1 LLPVSREANKEL
13 HVEDVNEVND
23 DFVFD
28 DNGFPNDDKDNQD
41 VSYTEEKDGPDL
53 SILDLYLKLFKLRA
67 NPLGLARFSWDE
79 KVQIELL
86 QLLRDLKCHLKAFT
100 LVLKWAAKSNGSGHM
115 FREGCQ
121 PTCKKVM
128 TNRYKRYN
136 MNGLKKKQHKCHIRE
151 SSLEGCGHQR

>member
-1 LLPVSREANKEL
+1 MPNNGQVNTSNVLQVASRYTCPNLRSSSWRGLLPVSREANKEL

-79 KVQIELL
+79 KVQIEL
-86 QLLRDLKCHLKAFT
+86 C
-100 LVLKWAAKSNGSGHM
+100 
-115 FREGCQ
+115 
-121 PTCKKVM
+121 
-128 TNRYKRYN
+128 
-136 MNGLKKKQHKCHIRE
+136 
-151 SSLEGCGHQR
+151 SSLGIWNVI